1 MASIIGV
8 ENLQHTNGTTAA
20 TIDSTGRISTP
31 ARPSFCARGYAGG
44 VTGQGYQTTSYFAT
58 VDHNIGNHFVNS
70 SSTGAKFTAPIAG
83 VYHMIYFMGL
93 RAAHADFNGI
103 HLDKNG
109 SAYLQAWNPST
120 HGTSHSTATV
130 STYMQLSV
138 GDIVRAGWY
147 TAYDAPSTGTIYGG
161 FSGCFMG

>member
-8 ENLQHTNGTTAA
+8 EQLQNPNGTTAA

-93 RAAHADFNGI
+93 RAAHANFNAI

-109 SAYLQAWNPST
+109 SAYLEAWNTST
-120 HGTSHSTATV
+120 NGTPHANATV
-130 STYMQLSV
+130 STYMLLAV
-138 GDIVRAGWY
+138 GDVVRAGWY
-147 TAYDAPSTGTIYGG
+147 TGYDAPSTGNQYGS